1 MIKVSNLRVSV
12 GKRTLVDGIGF
23 TVPEGQVLALVGA
36 SGSGKTTTGLALLG
50 ETPAGAVMTGEIRVE
65 GSVAYL
71 PQHSGSVL
79 NPVRRI
85 GSVLREVARL
95 HQTSVADALSDAR
108 LPADSEFLRRFPH
121 QLSGGQQQRL
131 VLALALLCAPSVI
144 VADEPTTGLDAATR
158 DEVAATLSRLG
169 VTIVLLSH
177 DLELVRT
184 LADQVLVL
192 CDGRVVEAGP
202 AVLEHP
208 QTGYARALV
217 DAARSGHSAARPADR
232 RALLEVRGLVAGH
245 RDTVLNGVDLSV
257 GTGERLAIVGRSGS
271 GKTTLARC
279 IAGLHPPTAGTIAV
293 AGNLLSPRRSRRD
306 LTRVQYAFQDAR
318 ATFAP
323 DRSVLEQVARTAVRL
338 RGLTRADAMEEAVG
352 MLHTMG
358 LTEETVQRRP
368 KTLSGGEIQR
378 AALARAVLARPDVLI
393 CDEITSG
400 LDPLTQAEV
409 LDLLTTLDLTLIVI
423 THDPTVVARIA
434 DRVVVIHELVR

>member
-1 MIKVSNLRVSV
+1 
-12 GKRTLVDGIGF
+12 
-23 TVPEGQVLALVGA
+23 
-36 SGSGKTTTGLALLG
+36 
-50 ETPAGAVMTGEIRVE
+50 
-65 GSVAYL
+65 
-71 PQHSGSVL
+71 
-79 NPVRRI
+79 
-85 GSVLREVARL
+85 
-95 HQTSVADALSDAR
+95 
-108 LPADSEFLRRFPH
+108 
-121 QLSGGQQQRL
+121 
-131 VLALALLCAPSVI
+131 
-144 VADEPTTGLDAATR
+144 
-158 DEVAATLSRLG
+158 
-169 VTIVLLSH
+169 
-177 DLELVRT
+177 
-184 LADQVLVL
+184 
-192 CDGRVVEAGP
+192 
-202 AVLEHP
+202 
-208 QTGYARALV
+208 
-217 DAARSGHSAARPADR
+217 
-232 RALLEVRGLVAGH
+232 VRGLVAGH